1 MKVCVVTQLETP
13 VNVSKSLTMP
23 SRGDIPKVSTPF
35 DIGRFM
41 LLPGKK
47 LCGFLVRAKGEPGA
61 LRKILDILAKH
72 KARLKY
78 LAYFMTLGSEDVKN
92 ALFFLDLTDCKVSP
106 ETLASEVRKSQFVM
120 DVQMIKPKIESLI
133 ADSISNPL
141 LMGGERAVIMRSSGY
156 KGLTKGIRERFGSA
170 GEAFLYYN
178 GVEIGIEYG
187 KSHRAVGQ
195 KLGITDPARIF
206 EDITIS
212 TFNCVGYG
220 LAQIVKLTAKP
231 LYVLGRVYNS
241 FECELGRG
249 ATKPYSRLIRGMI
262 VGVLTT
268 LFGTEMTVEET
279 KCIAKGDPYC
289 EFEAKPEK
297 AT

>member
-1 MKVCVVTQLETP
+1 MKVCIVTKLETP

-23 SRGDIPKVSTPF
+23 SEGDIPNVSTPF
-35 DIGRFM
+35 DVGRFM
-41 LLPGKK
+41 VLPGRK
-47 LCGFLVRAKGEPGA
+47 LCGFLVRAKDEPGV
-61 LRKILDILAKH
+61 LRKILNILAKH

-78 LAYFMTLGSEDVKN
+78 LAYFMSFGSENVKN
-92 ALFFLDLTDCKVSP
+92 ALFFLDLTDCKITP
-106 ETLASEVRKSQFVM
+106 ETIASEVRKSQFVM
-120 DVQMIKPKIESLI
+120 SIQIIEPNIESLI

-156 KGLTKGIRERFGSA
+156 KGLIKGIRERFGSA

-187 KSHRAVGQ
+187 KSHRNLGQ

-206 EDITIS
+206 EDITLS
-212 TFNCVGYG
+212 MFNCVGYG
-220 LAQIVKLTAKP
+220 FARMVKLTAESS
-231 LYVLGRVYNS
+231 YMVGRVYNS

-249 ATKPYSRLIRGMI
+249 ATEPYSRLLRGMI

-268 LFGTEMTVEET
+268 LFDTKMTVEET

-297 AT
+297 